1 MAFVTGIAEDD
12 ANGVVAEFYAAD
24 RAGWGFV
31 PNFATTFS
39 LRPEAYAAWRQLNG
53 AVKASMSLRRY
64 ELATLAAA
72 VALRSSYCSLAHGR
86 VLADEVLS
94 PDDVTA
100 IVTDPQNA
108 PLDAT
113 DRAVMTLARKVVE
126 GADRIGADDLAE
138 LRTLGL
144 DDGEILSVILAAA
157 ARCFFSKVLDATG
170 TLPDSAFTA
179 LPASLAAALTVG
191 RPIDAAP

>member
-1 MAFVTGIAEDD
+1 MAFLTGVPEDE
-12 ANGVVAEFYAAD
+12 ASGLVAELYDAD

-53 AVKASMSLRRY
+53 AVKASMDLRQY

-72 VALRSSYCSLAHGR
+72 LTLRSSYCSLAHGR
-86 VLADEVLS
+86 VLANEVFS
-94 PDDVTA
+94 PDEVTA
-100 IVTDPQNA
+100 IVSRPDDA
-108 PLDAT
+108 PLDET

-126 GADRIGADDLAE
+126 GADRITEADLAE
-138 LRTLGL
+138 LRSLGL
-144 DDGEILSVILAAA
+144 DDADVLSVILAAA

-170 TLPDSAFTA
+170 TLPDSAFAA
-179 LPASLAAALTVG
+179 LPAPLAEALTVG
-191 RPIDAAP
+191 RPIAMA